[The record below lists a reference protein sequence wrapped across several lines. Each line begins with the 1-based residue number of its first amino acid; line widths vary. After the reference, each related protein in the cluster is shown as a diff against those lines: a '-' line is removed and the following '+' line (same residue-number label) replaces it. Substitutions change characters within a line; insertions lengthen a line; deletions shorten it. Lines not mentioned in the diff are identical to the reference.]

1 MDRKRESGVCYLT
14 RSASAV
20 AVALWF
26 GGAVDGHAQRVTNS
40 ETQYLPP
47 EAVRNALRRSY
58 VPPAPRFDD
67 QKPPPRRIEPH
78 PTADAEKRVELNAL
92 YEAAEAWREQGLAER
107 AVPFYEKAGGRGHA
121 PSLLRLGEMYSADD
135 SGVVADPEKAAGY
148 FTAAARTGDRTALH
162 RLGVMHRD
170 GIGGKSDAAKAAS
183 YFRQAMGPKSRGDVG
198 SAVMSAAALL
208 EAGQRLDRED
218 LLGMLDLMQS
228 STGSSAYDRCT
239 ILLAAADLPRESE
252 EKAPDSALP
261 EAAKLREQA
270 VMELQRAIDGRGAP
284 VAADDL
290 PRMQYRLAVLLKSLE
305 TEPQNSDARIAELLE
320 AAASAGYLPA
330 RFRLERPS
338 ARDLLVL
345 EAAQTSA
352 ESPPG
357 AAPGAGGPPELEEA
371 APAETAPTTSS
382 KSQIELI
389 ETAAEA
395 GDADAQAEMG
405 QLFLLGVGREKNPAQ
420 AFAWFRRSSRGG
432 AAEGDYQLGLAYR
445 QGIGTR
451 VNVYNAAVAFQ
462 SAAEQGHPDAMY
474 EYGSALRA
482 GRGIAKDSEAADQW
496 LKKSSAMGS
505 GAAALAL
512 GREALRSK
520 PDGTRDV
527 AGATRFF
534 LQGARAGSRESQLEL
549 LKIVFASD
557 SGPDADL
564 GGATAQE
571 VFAWS
576 TALASDP
583 SLPEPQ
589 RKLIAYC
596 LGRCYAGGIGTFKNL
611 MRAADLFAGSTGMG
625 GEDSLQTGPAAA
637 ID

>member
-20 AVALWF
+20 AVALCF
-26 GGAVDGHAQRVTNS
+26 GGVVDAQAQRVTNS
-40 ETQYLPP
+40 ATQYLPP

-58 VPPAPRFDD
+58 VPPALALDD
-67 QKPPPRRIEPH
+67 QKPPPRRIDPH

-92 YEAAEAWREQGLAER
+92 HEAGEAWREQGLAER
-107 AVPFYEKAGGRGHA
+107 AVPFYEKAGSRGHA

-135 SGVVADPEKAAGY
+135 SGVVADPEKAAAY

-183 YFRQAMGPKSRGDVG
+183 YFRQAMRPKSRGDVG

-228 STGSSAYDRCT
+228 STAGSAYDRCT
-239 ILLAAADLPRESE
+239 ILLAAADLPRESA

-305 TEPQNSDARIAELLE
+305 TEPQNSGARIAELLE

-338 ARDLLVL
+338 ARDLSVL
-345 EAAQTSA
+345 EVAQTSA
-352 ESPPG
+352 ESPPS
-357 AAPGAGGPPELEEA
+357 AGDPPELEEA

-420 AFAWFRRSSRGG
+420 AFAWFRRSSRGD
-432 AAEGDYQLGLAYR
+432 AAEGYYQLGLAYLK
-445 QGIGTR
+445 GVGTK
-451 VNVYNAAVAFQ
+451 VNVYNAAQAFGR
-462 SAAEQGHPDAMY
+462 AAEHGHPDAMY
-474 EYGSALRA
+474 EYGRALRA
-482 GRGIAKDSEAADQW
+482 GRGIVKDVEKSDEW
-496 LKKSSAMGS
+496 LKKASAIGS

-512 GREALRSK
+512 GRDALRSK
-520 PDGTRDV
+520 SDGTRDV

-534 LQGARAGSRESQLEL
+534 LQGARSGNRESQLEL

-557 SGPDADL
+557 GGPDAEL

-576 TALASDP
+576 TALANDP
-583 SLPEPQ
+583 SLSESQ
-589 RKLIAYC
+589 RKLTTYS

-611 MRAADLFAGSTGMG
+611 MRAADLFAGLSGMDI
-625 GEDSLQTGPAAA
+625 EESLQTKSVDV

>member
-1 MDRKRESGVCYLT
+1 MDKMRESGVCYLI
-14 RSASAV
+14 RSAFAFS
-20 AVALWF
+20 VALSF
-26 GGAVDGHAQRVTNS
+26 GGVVDAQAQRVTNS
-40 ETQYLPP
+40 GTQYLPP

-58 VPPAPRFDD
+58 VPPAPD

-78 PTADAEKRVELNAL
+78 PTADAEQRVELNAL
-92 YEAAEAWREQGLAER
+92 YEAGEAWREQGLAER

-121 PSLLRLGEMYSADD
+121 PSLLRLGEMYSAED
-135 SGVVADPEKAAGY
+135 SGVVADPEKAAAY

-198 SAVMSAAALL
+198 GAVMSAAALL

-228 STGSSAYDRCT
+228 STASSAYDRCT
-239 ILLAAADLPRESE
+239 ILLAAADLPRESAQ
-252 EKAPDSALP
+252 KAPDSALP

-290 PRMQYRLAVLLKSLE
+290 PKMQYRLAVLLKSLE
-305 TEPQNSDARIAELLE
+305 TEPQNSDARIAELLK

-338 ARDLLVL
+338 ARDLSVL

-357 AAPGAGGPPELEEA
+357 AGGPSELEEA

-382 KSQIELI
+382 NSQIELI

-405 QLFLLGVGREKNPAQ
+405 QLFLLGVGREKNPTQ

-482 GRGIAKDSEAADQW
+482 GRGTAKDSEAADQW
-496 LKKSSAMGS
+496 LRKSSAMGS

-534 LQGARAGSRESQLEL
+534 LQGARAGSRESQLKL

-571 VFAWS
+571 VYAWS

-589 RKLIAYC
+589 QKLIAYC
-596 LGRCYAGGIGTFKNL
+596 LGRCYAAGIGTFKNL

-625 GEDSLQTGPAAA
+625 GEDSLQTRPAAA